1 MADLIEHVMINKLG
15 DDLDDAITTVGGDT
29 SGVSH
34 IMQYPSIIREQLS
47 AQGIT
52 NIDKFLLEGDSC
64 IIKADENGY
73 DEYNTDYAQ
82 GTKTGLNP
90 NTLYIRICTA
100 VKNIEPVYIDLTPVT
115 QLIGEGG
122 ESGNIDIDEIINN
135 VINSIQMQ
143 NNYVSN
149 QKFDT
154 LESNVTNLETTVNG
168 FETDITNLETNVTN
182 LETNVTNLETT
193 VNGFETDI
201 TTLESNVTNL
211 ETAVNELLD
220 PKENGGLGEEET
232 DSFFE

>member
-15 DDLDDAITTVGGDT
+15 DDLDSSITAVGGDT
-29 SGVSH
+29 SSVSH

-100 VKNIEPVYIDLTPVT
+100 VEDIEPVYIDLTPVI
-115 QLIGEGG
+115 QLIGTGEGG
-122 ESGNIDIDEIINN
+122 NVDINEIINN
-135 VINSIQMQ
+135 VINSSQMQ

-149 QKFDT
+149 QEF
-154 LESNVTNLETTVNG
+154 TNLETTVNG
-168 FETDITNLETNVTN
+168 FESNITEVQNNVS
-182 LETNVTNLETT
+182 NLETT
-193 VNGFETDI
+193 VN
-201 TTLESNVTNL
+201 
-211 ETAVNELLD
+211 ELLN
-220 PKENGGLGEEET
+220 PTNNGGLNEQET
-232 DSFFE
+232 DEFFE

>member
-73 DEYNTDYAQ
+73 DEYNTDYSQ

-100 VKNIEPVYIDLTPVT
+100 IKDIEPVYIDLTPVT

-122 ESGNIDIDEIINN
+122 EGGNIDIDEIINN
-135 VINSIQMQ
+135 VINSTQMQ

-149 QKFDT
+149 QKFDA
-154 LESNVTNLETTVNG
+154 
-168 FETDITNLETNVTN
+168 

-211 ETAVNELLD
+211 ETTINGFETDITTLETNVTNLETTVNELLD

>member
-168 FETDITNLETNVTN
+168 FETDIT
-182 LETNVTNLETT
+182 
-193 VNGFETDI
+193 
-201 TTLESNVTNL
+201 TLESNVTNL

>member
-15 DDLDDAITTVGGDT
+15 DDLDSAITTVGGDT

-47 AQGIT
+47 AQGVT

-100 VKNIEPVYIDLTPVT
+100 VKDIEPVYIDLTPVT

-122 ESGNIDIDEIINN
+122 EGGNIDIDEIINN
-135 VINSIQMQ
+135 VINSTQMQ

-154 LESNVTNLETTVNG
+154 LETNVTNLETTVNE
-168 FETDITNLETNVTN
+168 FETDITT

-193 VNGFETDI
+193 VNEFGTDI
-201 TTLESNVTNL
+201 TTLEANVTNL
-211 ETAVNELLD
+211 ETTVNELLD